1 MLIFRTSGKFQN
13 TFSGGSLS
21 PGLMGTANAAV
32 LEVNVAEWTGA
43 ILAAS
48 VNSAGGRR
56 DERSLILV
64 MRVAI

>member
-1 MLIFRTSGKFQN
+1 
-13 TFSGGSLS
+13 
-21 PGLMGTANAAV
+21 MGAANAAV